1 MYRNLYD
8 TDCITWSPQGRV
20 FQVEYAKQAV
30 TQGTCCVGLRSNSH
44 VVLCSLK
51 KSPSKLAGHQQK
63 LFCIDDH
70 IGVAISGITADAKVL
85 CEIMR
90 NACLQHKFTYDT
102 EKPAA
107 RLALLVADKCQNN
120 TQRSGKRPYGVGLL
134 IAACDSSGPRLFE
147 NCPSGNYYEYNAI
160 AFGARSQASKT
171 YLERHFE
178 TFSNATVEELLL
190 HGAKALKASM
200 AADTE
205 LTADCLCVGIVG
217 CGQPWRELTGEELQ
231 TLVDRLS
238 SAEAG
243 AEGAPMV
250 VETPEAEKMGKAS
263 KARKR
268 KGRQGHL
275 KANAMDEDAP
285 QKGKLQAKSQEV
297 ETEADNDSS
306 HSIFKRQAAEWKAMK
321 QQVAALKQ
329 RKRKLRKKLPKEAME
344 KREINKTIKRLLHET
359 MQKHEAEL
367 KEHGLQK
374 KMQTDISEE
383 DLDID
388 Q

>member
-30 TQGTCCVGLRSNSH
+30 TQGTCCVGLKSDSY

-70 IGVAISGITADAKVL
+70 VGVAISGITADAKVL

-134 IAACDSSGPRLFE
+134 IAGCDASGPRLFE
-147 NCPSGNYYEYNAI
+147 NCPSGNYSEYNAI
-160 AFGARSQASKT
+160 AFGARSQASRT
-171 YLERHFE
+171 YLEKHFQ
-178 TFSNATVEELLL
+178 TFPAATLDDLLL
-190 HGAKALKASM
+190 HAVKALKASM

-217 CGQPWRELTGEELQ
+217 RGQPWRELNHEELQ
-231 TLVDRLS
+231 TLVERLT
-238 SAEAG
+238 SAEGGGDSA
-243 AEGAPMV
+243 AMV
-250 VETPEAEKMGKAS
+250 VDNPE
-263 KARKR
+263 
-268 KGRQGHL
+268 
-275 KANAMDEDAP
+275 
-285 QKGKLQAKSQEV
+285 
-297 ETEADNDSS
+297 
-306 HSIFKRQAAEWKAMK
+306 
-321 QQVAALKQ
+321 
-329 RKRKLRKKLPKEAME
+329 
-344 KREINKTIKRLLHET
+344 
-359 MQKHEAEL
+359 
-367 KEHGLQK
+367 
-374 KMQTDISEE
+374 
-383 DLDID
+383 
-388 Q
+388 

>member
-1 MYRNLYD
+1 
-8 TDCITWSPQGRV
+8 
-20 FQVEYAKQAV
+20 
-30 TQGTCCVGLRSNSH
+30 
-44 VVLCSLK
+44 
-51 KSPSKLAGHQQK
+51 
-63 LFCIDDH
+63 
-70 IGVAISGITADAKVL
+70 
-85 CEIMR
+85 
-90 NACLQHKFTYDT
+90 
-102 EKPAA
+102 
-107 RLALLVADKCQNN
+107 
-120 TQRSGKRPYGVGLL
+120 
-134 IAACDSSGPRLFE
+134 
-147 NCPSGNYYEYNAI
+147 
-160 AFGARSQASKT
+160 
-171 YLERHFE
+171 
-178 TFSNATVEELLL
+178 
-190 HGAKALKASM
+190 
-200 AADTE
+200 
-205 LTADCLCVGIVG
+205 
-217 CGQPWRELTGEELQ
+217 
-231 TLVDRLS
+231 
-238 SAEAG
+238 
-243 AEGAPMV
+243 
-250 VETPEAEKMGKAS
+250 MGKAS